1 MIMNPV
7 RRFFRLLQL
16 DKKDIS
22 YIYIYAI
29 FGGLIS
35 LTLPLGIQ
43 AIIGLIAGGAISSSW
58 ILLTAVVT
66 FGTLMV
72 GVLKIMQLTV
82 SEVIQQRIFA
92 RSAFDFAFRIPRIE
106 IEALYKEYAPELVNR
121 FFDTLT
127 VQKGLPKILLDFS
140 TSILQIIFGLI
151 LISFYHPFFI
161 FFGVFLILLVVLII
175 RLTGPRG
182 LATSLMESKYKYE
195 VASWLEEIAR
205 TQGTFK
211 LAGSSPLPVSK
222 TDKLV
227 SKYLSFRRKHFR
239 VLLLQFGSIVGF
251 KTLITGGLL
260 VLGGILVIDN
270 SINLGQ
276 FVAAEIVVILITN
289 SVEKLILTMETIY
302 DVLTGLEKIGSFT
315 DLKLEKE
322 EGIKFDEIVQPGGL
336 NIKMIDVSYQF
347 VDADKPTIKDLSLE
361 IKGGQKVCI
370 AGFNRSGKT
379 TLMHLMTGLF
389 HNYTGSLLVND
400 TPLGSL
406 DLNSLRERIGDFMP
420 QEDIFKGTLFENITL
435 GKKNLSLKDAMNAAE
450 KVGLL
455 SYIQKLP
462 LGLNTPLVP
471 GGKNLPRSVVTKI
484 ILARSICTRPAMLAI
499 KEPFSNMEPQEAER
513 LATLLTSSEI
523 TCTLVG
529 ISNDPVF
536 AKKCDRVLIMEDG
549 KIIADGDFETITSN
563 PAFRPIFRKEI
574 TEAA

>member
-35 LTLPLGIQ
+35 LSLPLGIQ

-58 ILLTAVVT
+58 ILLTGIVT

-92 RSAFDFAFRIPRIE
+92 RSAFDFAFRIPKIKV
-106 IEALYKEYAPELVNR
+106 EALYKEYAPELVNR
-121 FFDTLT
+121 FFDTIT
-127 VQKGLPKILLDFS
+127 IQKGIPKILLDFS
-140 TSILQIIFGLI
+140 TSVLQIVFGLI

-161 FFGVFLILLVVLII
+161 FFSLFLILLVILII
-175 RLTGPRG
+175 RISGPRG

-211 LAGSSPLPVSK
+211 LAGSSPLPVEK
-222 TDKLV
+222 TDALV
-227 SKYLSFRRKHFR
+227 SKYLSYRKKHFK
-239 VLLLQFGSIVGF
+239 VLLTQFGSVVGF

-276 FVAAEIVVILITN
+276 FVAAEIVVILILN

-302 DVLTGLEKIGSFT
+302 DVLTGLEKIGAFT
-315 DLKLEKE
+315 DLALERE
-322 EGIKFDEIVQPGGL
+322 QGIKFDEIKQPDGL
-336 NIKMIDVSYQF
+336 NIKLLNVSYQF
-347 VDADKPTIKDLSLE
+347 EDSERPTIEDLSLE
-361 IKGGQKVCI
+361 IKAGQKVCI

-379 TLMHLMTGLF
+379 TLMHLITGLYQNF
-389 HNYTGSLLVND
+389 TGSLLIND
-400 TPLGSL
+400 VPLGSL

-420 QEDIFKGTLFENITL
+420 QEDIFKGTLLENITL
-435 GKKNLSLKDAMNAAE
+435 GKPDLSLKDAMRAVE
-450 KVGLL
+450 RVGLQ
-455 SYIQKLP
+455 SYVQQLP
-462 LGLNTPLVP
+462 LGLNTTLVP

-484 ILARSICTRPAMLAI
+484 ILARSICSRPAMLAI
-499 KEPFSNMEPQEAER
+499 KEAFANMEPEEAER
-513 LATLLTSSEI
+513 IAAMLTSSEI

-536 AKKCDRVLIMEDG
+536 AKKCDRVLIMENG
-549 KIIADGDFETITSN
+549 KIIADGSYETISSN
-563 PAFRPIFRKEI
+563 PDFRPIFKKEFP
-574 TEAA
+574 EAV